1 MQYFSSEGAV
11 QDNTGSSAHPGNLIP
26 TWSSDDVTG
35 ERNEPVKPLQ
45 PLNKDQKPKDRDQV
59 AGELQKKRTEST
71 RFTATQL
78 WICTFPV
85 STMMAGE
92 NRPNPVGK
100 WDSSKR
106 LLLYFCLL
114 FPLLKTWMSQW
125 AKRTLKPKAE
135 WSLSLWAVGESVWC
149 CHQQINHYQREEVTK
164 AVTGRPSA
172 LKPFNE
178 GSFSESSQVRGATK
192 RPAHPCPMLNEA
204 LLGKE
209 CSHTVSLRRSDILQV
224 QLKNQIGIPRKGKVI
239 QMKWEAWY
247 NWWLRP

>member
-149 CHQQINHYQREEVTK
+149 CHQQINICK
-164 AVTGRPSA
+164 
-172 LKPFNE
+172 N
-178 GSFSESSQVRGATK
+178 
-192 RPAHPCPMLNEA
+192 
-204 LLGKE
+204 
-209 CSHTVSLRRSDILQV
+209 RS
-224 QLKNQIGIPRKGKVI
+224 
-239 QMKWEAWY
+239 
-247 NWWLRP
+247 